1 MYPSPVSSARTA
13 RACVDAAA
21 KSKSV
26 YARPSGDGFVLADKD
41 LAMRGP
47 GDFLGTQQ
55 AGFVDLQ
62 MARLSD
68 LKLIEMARREADL
81 LFKQDPLLTL
91 PEHQQLAALVAQS
104 AATASGD
111 VS

>member
-1 MYPSPVSSARTA
+1 
-13 RACVDAAA
+13 
-21 KSKSV
+21 
-26 YARPSGDGFVLADKD
+26 
-41 LAMRGP
+41 
-47 GDFLGTQQ
+47 
-55 AGFVDLQ
+55 